1 MLINHPHPL
10 YSLQSRLSTAY
21 EVIFAYTEVFHF
33 LCFMSAYLCYRRSKR
48 NQNFPDHCI
57 CPITLS
63 VMTDP
68 ASGASSQDL

>member
-33 LCFMSAYLCYRRSKR
+33 FVFHER
-48 NQNFPDHCI
+48 
-57 CPITLS
+57 LS
-63 VMTDP
+63 LLQ
-68 ASGASSQDL
+68 AL